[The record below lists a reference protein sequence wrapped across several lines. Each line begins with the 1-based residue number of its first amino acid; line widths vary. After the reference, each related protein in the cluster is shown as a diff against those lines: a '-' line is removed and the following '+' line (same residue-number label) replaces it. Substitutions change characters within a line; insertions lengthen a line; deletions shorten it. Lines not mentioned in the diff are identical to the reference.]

1 MSDKILNSV
10 RQRIGTKSKFGYGI
24 TTADTYLKH
33 IQACAGESVCCSN
46 NPWSRQANSP
56 AWPSVM
62 KDAESKL
69 VYSNDETVVKQ
80 DTVTTNSSDFK
91 SVLHDKDTVVPA
103 KTIMVFRNIVTTPK
117 KDRDGDVLRTG
128 GAEIDKMMPLL
139 WQHMHVAPIGRMLEV
154 VEHNEKELI
163 VTSAVIDSALGNDTA
178 NLVEFGALRISH
190 GFIPKEFKELEK
202 RDGEMPGYDIT
213 KFEIMEESVVSV
225 PSNTD
230 AVIEA
235 VSRGKLADPLVKSWA
250 QHYYDNRPLIV
261 TGVDMSNIIESSE
274 KHIQSIE
281 ETEDT
286 ITVVF
291 GKTDDYESSTE
302 QPEED
307 GAEPMEDEEV
317 AGEYRATEEDEK
329 AEPDEL
335 SEGDFVEWNSS
346 GGKARGKIVEVV
358 VDGEIEVPDSEFVIT
373 GTEDDPA
380 ALIQVYADDEP
391 TDVMVGHLF
400 SALTKIDPIEPSEEP
415 AEAEDEADENSMEE
429 RSHDCGCSKS
439 GKVLSKSNEYKIA
452 HAKELMDEVAAAPD
466 GDVKGKYKAMA
477 ERGSKYLK
485 EVLEEAGYHGDK
497 DDEGKAVSLDSVA
510 KTMLQMADEADADL
524 LKRVA
529 FVLNETAEA
538 KERQKEHDELESI
551 LNDIV

>member
-10 RQRIGTKSKFGYGI
+10 RQRIGTKSAFGYGI

-33 IQACAGESVCCSN
+33 IQACAGETVCCSS

-62 KDAESKL
+62 KEAEQKL
-69 VYSNDETVVKQ
+69 VYSNDETIVKQ

-154 VEHNEKELI
+154 VEHNEKELV

-190 GFIPKEFKELEK
+190 GFIPKEFRELEE
-202 RDGEMPGYDIT
+202 RDGESPGYDIT

-261 TGVDMSNIIESSE
+261 TGVDMSKLIQTSE
-274 KHIQSIE
+274 KNIHSIE
-281 ETEDT
+281 ETDDT
-286 ITVVF
+286 VTIVF
-291 GKTDDYESSTE
+291 AKTDVEEAAEEVADEVAVD
-302 QPEED
+302 QPVEE
-307 GAEPMEDEEV
+307 ASVQEDEE
-317 AGEYRATEEDEK
+317 K
-329 AEPDEL
+329 AAPDEVAV
-335 SEGDFVEWNSS
+335 GDYVEWNV
-346 GGKARGKIVEVV
+346 GDDTAHGKIIEIVD
-358 VDGEIEVPDSEFVIT
+358 DGEIEIPDTEFVIT

-380 ALIQVYADDEP
+380 ALIEVCDENYEP
-391 TDVMVGHLF
+391 TGVLVGHLL
-400 SALTKIDPIEPSEEP
+400 SALTKIDYTEPVEEP
-415 AEAEDEADENSMEE
+415 AEEPAEEAEENSADE
-429 RSHDCGCSKS
+429 RSHDCGCTKS
-439 GKVLSKSNEYKIA
+439 GKVLSKGNEYKIA
-452 HAKELMDEVAAAPD
+452 NAKELIDEVAAAPD

-485 EVLEEAGYHGDK
+485 EVLEEAGYGDDK
-497 DDEGKAVSLDSVA
+497 DDEDKSVTLESVA
-510 KTMLQMADEADADL
+510 KQMLEMADGADANL

-529 FVLNETAEA
+529 LVLNETADA
-538 KERQKEHDELESI
+538 KFRQREHDELESI